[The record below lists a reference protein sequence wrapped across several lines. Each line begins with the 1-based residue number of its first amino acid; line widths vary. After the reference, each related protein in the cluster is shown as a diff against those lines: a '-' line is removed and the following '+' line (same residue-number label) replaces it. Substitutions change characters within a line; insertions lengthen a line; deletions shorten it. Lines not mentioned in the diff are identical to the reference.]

1 MEFRVIFMVL
11 GSARKCSTG
20 ARRVLE
26 GCSKVLEGARR
37 CSKVLEECSKPVLGQ
52 NPTISVLTSEFGRGG
67 LERPKSPNSCDLS
80 TDVVSVD

>member
-26 GCSKVLEGARR
+26 GCSKVLEG

-52 NPTISVLTSEFGRGG
+52 NPTISVLTS
-67 LERPKSPNSCDLS
+67 LKSCDLS